1 MKGLKSILVL
11 SLGLFFGQLLYGQV
25 DSTYLESV
33 EEEIANTELTL
44 INVKDNFYLISSEMG
59 GNILAFV
66 GSEGL
71 TLVDNQWAVLVLR
84 IKELLTSISH
94 LPVCR
99 VIDTHYHFDHTDGN
113 KVFRRDGVPVFAH
126 QNTLNRLSTDQVI
139 SPPFHILQKAYSRE
153 SLPTITFKHSMT
165 IYDSQEE
172 IELIH
177 VPNAHTDGDVV
188 VHFKKADVYHT
199 GDIFVTYGL
208 PFIDENNGGDIYAMI
223 EAIEHLISVSG
234 PETMFIPGHGPLCTL
249 EDVKEYRD
257 LLVNVREQVLTCI
270 SEGLNMEETL
280 PRVKVD
286 PGDEGI
292 SMDHSIKHMYRM
304 AQKHK

>member
-25 DSTYLESV
+25 DSTYLESI
-33 EEEIANTELTL
+33 EEEIANAELTL

-71 TLVDNQWAVLVLR
+71 TLVDNQWAVLVLH

-286 PGDEGI
+286 PGKEGI
-292 SMDHSIKHMYRM
+292 SKDHTIEHMYRM